1 MYRTILIQIFFYWI
15 RSNSADPLIQW
26 SNDLYQMP
34 TPGENSLTEEN
45 KLALN
50 TVIGLTEDVE
60 DENVIGF

>member
-1 MYRTILIQIFFYWI
+1 
-15 RSNSADPLIQW
+15 
-26 SNDLYQMP
+26 MP